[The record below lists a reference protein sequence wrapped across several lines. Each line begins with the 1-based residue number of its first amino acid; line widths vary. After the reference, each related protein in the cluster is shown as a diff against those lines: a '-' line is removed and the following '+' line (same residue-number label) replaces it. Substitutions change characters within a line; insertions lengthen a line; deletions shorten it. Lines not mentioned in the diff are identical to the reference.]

1 MTGRRLAFIP
11 PRYGEG
17 IVGGAELVMK
27 EVAHGLAARGWEVE
41 ILTTCARDHFT
52 WANEFAPGVTRD
64 GPVTVRRFSVQIDT
78 PGTDRRRVESMLA
91 QGITPSMPDQ
101 QRWMNDGLR
110 VPDLFHHLLDNAD
123 DYHGI
128 VVSPY
133 MFWTTFVCGQVA
145 ADRTILRPCLHDEPA
160 ARLALFEPLF
170 NGVAG
175 VWLQT
180 EPEEELLARHFNPA
194 NVEIVGEGIPV
205 PDAYSPE
212 KVRVARGLPE
222 RFLLAG
228 GRREG
233 AKGWD
238 VLIEQYSQAAR
249 AGIAL
254 PLVIFGSGDVHLDDD
269 VADMVIDVGVVG
281 SDELADL
288 FAAADAYIQPSA
300 LESFSRTIMESWLA
314 GTPVIANAASDVV
327 AWHIGRC
334 NAGLLYEDAFEF
346 EECLRFISEAPEQA
360 AALAAPGRDYVLD
373 NYTWPITLDR
383 MESTLERWL

>member
-1 MTGRRLAFIP
+1 MIR
-11 PRYGEG
+11 
-17 IVGGAELVMK
+17 
-27 EVAHGLAARGWEVE
+27 EVAHGLAERGWDVE

-52 WANEFAPGVTRD
+52 WANEFPAGVVRD
-64 GPVTVRRFSVQIDT
+64 GAVTIRRFPVQLDT
-78 PGTDRRRVESMLA
+78 SGADRRRVESMLA
-91 QGITPSMPDQ
+91 QGMTPTLQDQ
-101 QRWMNDGLR
+101 QLWMNDGLR
-110 VPDLFHHLLDNAD
+110 VPGLFHHLLDHAD

-133 MFWTTFVCGQVA
+133 LFWTTFACGLVA

-160 ARLALFEPLF
+160 ARLELFEPLF

-180 EPEEELLARHFNPA
+180 EPEAELLARHFSPA

-205 PDAYSPE
+205 PDAYHPDR
-212 KVRVARGLPE
+212 VRAARGLPE

-238 VLIEQYSQAAR
+238 RLIEQYSHAVR

-254 PLVIFGSGDVHLDDD
+254 PLVIFGSGEVRLDDD
-269 VADMVIDVGVVG
+269 VADSVIDLGFVDG
-281 SDELADL
+281 DELADV
-288 FAAADAYIQPSA
+288 FAAAEAYIQPSA
-300 LESFSRTIMESWLA
+300 LESFSRTIMEAWLA

-327 AWHIGRC
+327 DWHIGRC
-334 NAGLLYEDAFEF
+334 GAGLVYDDAYEF
-346 EECLRFISEAPEQA
+346 EECLAFVKDAPDLA

-373 NYTWPITLDR
+373 NYTWPVTLDR